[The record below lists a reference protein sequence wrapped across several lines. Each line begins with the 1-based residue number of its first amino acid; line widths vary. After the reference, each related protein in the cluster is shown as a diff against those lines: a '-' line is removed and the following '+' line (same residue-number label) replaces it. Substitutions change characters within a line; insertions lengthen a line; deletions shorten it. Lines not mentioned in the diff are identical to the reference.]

1 MKTLKTI
8 LLASGLLAVPAL
20 ASAQSYAEGEFRV
33 HDRSVGELSHG
44 TSAPSSTDL
53 VAAIR
58 TASPSAL
65 SSMLEYGERVECH
78 ACVPLLEE
86 RLLTD
91 DNAEV
96 RSVAAWWLARR
107 PFGFAAVMHEI
118 RGVLASDP
126 DPVRRERAAEA
137 IGNFGDP
144 HGVAHL
150 TTAFHTDTV
159 TAVRVAAV
167 CGLVAINAPNGLT
180 VISEALGDTSSEV
193 RAAAL
198 ANVTRINFFS
208 DYDALLPLLADDD
221 AAIRRRAATVL
232 GSLRVDSAVVVLAAL
247 LRNTAEDAG
256 VRREAAWAL
265 GRIGGAEADIALAEV
280 LATTGLDPQI
290 RNAIEVAR
298 DL

>member
-1 MKTLKTI
+1 MNTIKTI
-8 LLASGLLAVPAL
+8 LLASALLGLPAI

-33 HDRSVGELSHG
+33 HDRTIGELSHG

-96 RSVAAWWLARR
+96 RNVAAWWLARR

-118 RGVLASDP
+118 RTVLATST

-137 IGNFGDP
+137 IGNFADP

-150 TTAFHTDTV
+150 TTAFETDTV

-167 CGLVAINAPNGLT
+167 RGLAAINAPGGLA
-180 VISEALGDTSSEV
+180 VISEALGDDEPTV

-198 ANVTRINFFS
+198 ASVTRINFFS

-221 AAIRRRAATVL
+221 AGIRRRAATVV
-232 GSLRVDSAVVVLAAL
+232 GSLRVDAAVVVLAAL

-265 GRIGGAEADIALAEV
+265 GRIGGADAEIALAEV
-280 LATTGLDPQI
+280 LAVTGLDPQV

-298 DL
+298 GL